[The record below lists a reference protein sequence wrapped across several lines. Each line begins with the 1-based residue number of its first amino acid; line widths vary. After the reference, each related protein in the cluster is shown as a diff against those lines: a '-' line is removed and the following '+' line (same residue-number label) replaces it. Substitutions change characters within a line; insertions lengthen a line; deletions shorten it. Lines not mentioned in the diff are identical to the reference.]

1 MSDIRV
7 TKRDALRAFFA
18 GGQAVALRGAAHTL
32 FEAGGRRVLPEVA
45 QRAVR
50 AAVEQETGKLL
61 AGVAMLSEG
70 AAASA
75 KLLPSAAVSTTAK
88 LVGVQAARAAGMQV
102 LRGMGR
108 AAGVGALIDGAWG
121 AAEAAYRYRKNTM
134 TAGQACA
141 HVAKEASTGA
151 AATVAGAAAATLL
164 VTMTGGLAVPAVFVV
179 GAAASIGTKVGLNA
193 WLASRAARTV

>member
-7 TKRDALRAFFA
+7 TKRDALRAMVA
-18 GGQAVALRGAAHTL
+18 GGEAVALRGAAHTL
-32 FEAGGRRVLPEVA
+32 FEAGGRRLLPEVA
-45 QRAVR
+45 QRALR
-50 AAVEQETGKLL
+50 AAVEQETGRLV
-61 AGVAMLSEG
+61 AGFAMLGEG

-88 LVGVQAARAAGMQV
+88 LVGVQAARAAGMQL
-102 LRGMGR
+102 LRGVGR

-121 AAEAAYRYRKNTM
+121 TAEAVYRYRKHTM

-151 AATVAGAAAATLL
+151 AATAAGAAAAALL
-164 VTMTGGLAVPAVFVV
+164 VMMTGGLAVPAVFVV
-179 GAAASIGTKVGLNA
+179 GAAASIGAKVGLNA
-193 WLASRAARTV
+193 LLASRA